1 MERHVP
7 GAVSLFFAAALFL
20 IPSAHAQS
28 TNDPGIQRRMEN
40 QQGRINQGI
49 NSGQVTPKEAGMLE
63 AEQAKIKQD
72 ELRAKSDG
80 NLTSKERAKLTKE
93 QDRANK
99 DIYKA
104 KHNKRQ
110 VNTH

>member
-1 MERHVP
+1 
-7 GAVSLFFAAALFL
+7 
-20 IPSAHAQS
+20 
-28 TNDPGIQRRMEN
+28 MEN

-49 NSGQVTPKEAGMLE
+49 NSGQVTPREAGRLE

-80 NLTSKERAKLTKE
+80 NVTPKERAKLTKE
-93 QDRANK
+93 QNKASK
-99 DIYKA
+99 DIYKL

-110 VNTH
+110 TNTQ